1 MDRTVGI
8 LMADLSG
15 FTAMTE
21 IHGDH
26 AAVEMIEKYIEMGHK
41 YLVGKSYLFE
51 RTGDQLLIVSE
62 DADDLVKT
70 AIELKRRTEKEAH
83 FLGIHCGL
91 HYGPVIEQNH
101 HLFGSVVNMTAR
113 IAGSATQN
121 KIFCSKEFID
131 ALKCPEKLQLIPQ
144 GKNDFKNVLESSEIF
159 EVLPLIEKKTKE
171 IYVDPVCHIRLNAAE
186 SHISLTDG
194 DSEYF
199 FCSEECKKIF
209 QEHDVDI
216 MIGQNAE

>member
-1 MDRTVGI
+1 MEKTVGI

-15 FTAMTE
+15 YTAMTE
-21 IHGDH
+21 IHGDN
-26 AAVEMIEKYIEMGHK
+26 AAVEMIEKYIEMGQK
-41 YLVGKSYLFE
+41 SLVGKSYLFE

-62 DADDLVKT
+62 DADDLAKT
-70 AIELKRRTEKEAH
+70 AIELKRTTEKEPH

-91 HYGPVIEQNH
+91 HYGSVIEQNH
-101 HLFGSVVNMTAR
+101 HLFGSVVNMAAR

-131 ALKCPEKLQLIPQ
+131 VLKYAEKFQFLPQ
-144 GKNDFKNVLESSEIF
+144 GNIDFKNVLESAEIF
-159 EVLPLIEKKTKE
+159 EMLPSVEKKARE
-171 IYVDPVCHIRLNAAE
+171 IYVDPVCHLQLNATE
-186 SHISLTDG
+186 TRISLTEG

-209 QEHDVDI
+209 QEHDIDV
-216 MIGQNAE
+216 MTEQNVE